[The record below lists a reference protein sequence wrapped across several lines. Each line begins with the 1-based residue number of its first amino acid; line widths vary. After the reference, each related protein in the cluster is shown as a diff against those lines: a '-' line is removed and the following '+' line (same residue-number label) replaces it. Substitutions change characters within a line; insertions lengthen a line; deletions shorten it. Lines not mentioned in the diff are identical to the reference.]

1 MNDRP
6 SRLAVA
12 PAGKRR
18 YWIYLLLF
26 LLAAINTADR
36 AALSVAAK
44 PIAEEFGISTVEMGY
59 LFSSVLWAYLFC
71 LIPAGMLADRFGTR
85 AVNAGGIILW
95 SAATA
100 LTGGAWS
107 FHSVL
112 ASRLVMGIGEA
123 TTWPAAGR
131 VIREWAP
138 AGERGFAAAV
148 FNTGSYAGPAFG
160 ALLIAWLVSVAGW
173 RVAFFGAGAVGI
185 VWVMAWLVWFRRPE
199 QAAFLGAE
207 ERALILRERDAG
219 SGDIQQARAPA
230 RIGVLLRSRSLWGA
244 CITQGCA
251 VYTQYLFLTWLPSY
265 LQATRNLS
273 MASLGVYTALP
284 YAAAVLFGILLGAT
298 SDRMLTGAGVQSG
311 RRRNMVAG
319 TLLLSS
325 VVLLAPLV
333 SDIWLILLL
342 IAVSLSGIAA
352 AISLNIALVSDLLR
366 SPQDAGKATGILIV
380 GGNAFGIAAPIVT
393 GYVIAATG
401 SYNGAF
407 VIAGLL
413 LLVGVAVSLTMT
425 RQPIETE
432 HPATAR
438 SADHVLRPT
447 HDR

>member
-1 MNDRP
+1 LPVDADV
-6 SRLAVA
+6 SASSAATGAAV
-12 PAGKRR
+12 AGKRR
-18 YWIYLLLF
+18 YWVYLLLF

-44 PIAEEFGISTVEMGY
+44 PIAGEFGISTVEMGY

-71 LIPAGMLADRFGTR
+71 LIPAGMLADRLGTR

-107 FHSVL
+107 FTSVL
-112 ASRLVMGIGEA
+112 ASRVVMGVGEA

-185 VWVMAWLVWFRRPE
+185 VWVLAWLTWFRAPE
-199 QAAFLGAE
+199 RAGFLGTA
-207 ERALILRERDAG
+207 ERALILRERGGGGHGQMEAAP
-219 SGDIQQARAPA
+219 SRIQT
-230 RIGVLLRSRSLWGA
+230 LLRSPSLWGA

-273 MASLGVYTALP
+273 MASLGAYTALP
-284 YAAAVLFGILLGAT
+284 YAAAVLFGILLGKA
-298 SDRMLTGAGVQSG
+298 SDRMLTDAGLQGG
-311 RRRNMVAG
+311 RRRNMVAA
-319 TLLLSS
+319 TLLMAS
-325 VVLLAPLV
+325 VILLVPLV
-333 SDIWLILLL
+333 SDIWTILLL
-342 IAVSLSGIAA
+342 VAVSLTGIAT

-380 GGNAFGIAAPIVT
+380 GGNVFGIAAPIVT

-425 RQPIETE
+425 RRTI
-432 HPATAR
+432 
-438 SADHVLRPT
+438 
-447 HDR
+447 